1 MAGRSHSAGGEQL
14 ALSHDGYK
22 SRFGID
28 IERVLGLSD
37 DGLRL
42 EGREQISGTPR
53 GAPDDATLTAR
64 FHLHPVMRAHVTE
77 TGDIV
82 LASARGLSWRF
93 AATGGKPSIE
103 DSMFFA
109 GIDGMRRTQ
118 QIVVIADDP
127 ARPIAWQL
135 AAIAD

>member
-1 MAGRSHSAGGEQL
+1 
-14 ALSHDGYK
+14 
-22 SRFGID
+22 
-28 IERVLGLSD
+28 
-37 DGLRL
+37 
-42 EGREQISGTPR
+42 
-53 GAPDDATLTAR
+53 
-64 FHLHPVMRAHVTE
+64 MRAQVTE